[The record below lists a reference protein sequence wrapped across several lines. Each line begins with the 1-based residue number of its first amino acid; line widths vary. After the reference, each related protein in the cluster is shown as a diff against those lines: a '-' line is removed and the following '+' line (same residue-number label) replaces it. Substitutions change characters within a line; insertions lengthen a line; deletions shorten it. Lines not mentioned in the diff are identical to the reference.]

1 MFWKDSLA
9 HKFPRSFLENAS
21 GKYVC
26 RAVILDVGLEM
37 PDPGLVPDGAKCGDH
52 KLCVNQICSS

>member
-9 HKFPRSFLENAS
+9 HKFPKSFLENAS
-21 GKYVC
+21 VMYVC

-37 PDPGLVPDGAKCGDH
+37 PDPGLVPDGAKCGEN
-52 KLCVNQICSS
+52 KVLSC